1 MLESEEALSL
11 ICDIYFPLLLS
22 SLPAINWRECCTIS
36 GQTQLQRSHGLGEYK
51 ANMLSAF
58 TLRAQIEA
66 ALAQRIP
73 SALTPPPREIRP
85 TSATGIQALDELLQ
99 GGLPVGAVSEIAGP
113 ACSGRTSL
121 ALRYVA
127 EITQSGKVC
136 AWVDVSDEMHPESAA
151 ATGVALTHLLWVRC
165 GVATTGEGKPSQNGF
180 TLPLKYLIPGPI
192 KRGLHGGGFGPHPR
206 TEAKGLSDSVRDLL
220 RAQSLAPRCAEQQHK
235 PRPWRPAY
243 RTQPANVPINEK
255 KICTP
260 GKPWS
265 RIDQALRVTDLLL
278 QAGGFGAIV
287 LDLGSIAAEYVSR
300 IPLATWFR
308 YRAAAERTQV
318 CVLLLTQHSCA
329 KSSAGLVLHL
339 EPGKILRDEP
349 TVFTGIEH
357 CIAVAR
363 QRFTP
368 APANV
373 VPLRKPPQRERSTR
387 WQSRTSWAGSR

>member
-1 MLESEEALSL
+1 MVA
-11 ICDIYFPLLLS
+11 
-22 SLPAINWRECCTIS
+22 AIFDM
-36 GQTQLQRSHGLGEYK
+36 GEYK
-51 ANMLSAF
+51 ANMSFAF
-58 TLRAQIEA
+58 ALRAQIEA

-73 SALTPPPREIRP
+73 SALTPAPREIRTTVP
-85 TSATGIQALDELLQ
+85 TGIQGWDELLQ
-99 GGLPVGAVSEIAGP
+99 GGLPVGAISEVAGP
-113 ACSGRTSL
+113 ACSGRTSF
-121 ALRYVA
+121 ALRCMA
-127 EITQSGKVC
+127 EMTQAGKAC
-136 AWVDVSDEMHPESAA
+136 AWIDVSDEMHPESAA

-165 GVATTGEGKPSQNGF
+165 GVATTGEEKPSRNGF
-180 TLPLKYLIPGPI
+180 TLPPEYLIPCPI
-192 KRGLHGGGFGPHPR
+192 KKGLHGGGFGPHPR
-206 TEAKGLSDSVRDLL
+206 TEAKGLSDSVGGLL
-220 RAQSLAPRCAEQQHK
+220 RAPSLISQCAEPQHK
-235 PRPWRPAY
+235 PRPQRPAY
-243 RTQPANVPINEK
+243 NPQSSNVPVSGK
-255 KICTP
+255 KTSKP

-287 LDLGSIAAEYVSR
+287 LDLGSIAPEHVSR

-308 YRAAAERTQV
+308 YRAAAERTQA
-318 CVLLLTQHSCA
+318 CVLLLTQHPCA

-373 VPLRKPPQRERSTR
+373 VPLRKPPQRERSAR